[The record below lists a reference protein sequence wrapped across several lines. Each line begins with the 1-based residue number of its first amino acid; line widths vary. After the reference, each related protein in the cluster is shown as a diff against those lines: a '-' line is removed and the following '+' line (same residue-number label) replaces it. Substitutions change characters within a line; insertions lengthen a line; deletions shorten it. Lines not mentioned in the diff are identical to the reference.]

1 MYLSNY
7 CIFFYPNSRFA
18 DNLKNSRK
26 ACYMLLRSLKFFF
39 LILIGTFFI
48 QNVYSPIARSD
59 HIHSLRKYTARP
71 RLKCFEVN
79 QCKKMCPDLH
89 GTVFCAF
96 FQPCLL
102 VCTTKQDASDGQNKP
117 LDFQVIR
124 SVRSPVQILK
134 YKTNLCSCAQP
145 TSSLLQLLLCLLV
158 RGHSLT
164 TFTKFSH
171 YLLPTYPCDRH
182 CRRISLLL

>member
-1 MYLSNY
+1 MLATCYQDHYS
-7 CIFFYPNSRFA
+7 FY
-18 DNLKNSRK
+18 
-26 ACYMLLRSLKFFF
+26 
-39 LILIGTFFI
+39 LILIGTIFYPK
-48 QNVYSPIARSD
+48 YSPIARSG
-59 HIHSLRKYTARP
+59 HIPTLHKYICTTTRP
-71 RLKCFEVN
+71 RLKCFKVN

-145 TSSLLQLLLCLLV
+145 TSSLLQLLLCLLL
-158 RGHSLT
+158 RGRSLT
-164 TFTKFSH
+164 TFTKFFPLLTT
-171 YLLPTYPCDRH
+171 YLFL
-182 CRRISLLL
+182 

>member
-1 MYLSNY
+1 
-7 CIFFYPNSRFA
+7 
-18 DNLKNSRK
+18 
-26 ACYMLLRSLKFFF
+26 
-39 LILIGTFFI
+39 
-48 QNVYSPIARSD
+48 
-59 HIHSLRKYTARP
+59 
-71 RLKCFEVN
+71 
-79 QCKKMCPDLH
+79 MCLDLH

-145 TSSLLQLLLCLLV
+145 TSSLLVQGSFFNYVDQTLIIDD
-158 RGHSLT
+158 H
-164 TFTKFSH
+164 
-171 YLLPTYPCDRH
+171 LPSTYP
-182 CRRISLLL
+182 LLKLANGKGIPFLFQRKIFIALTFPVLSVIYLPRLVNVVKERPLAVALLACL